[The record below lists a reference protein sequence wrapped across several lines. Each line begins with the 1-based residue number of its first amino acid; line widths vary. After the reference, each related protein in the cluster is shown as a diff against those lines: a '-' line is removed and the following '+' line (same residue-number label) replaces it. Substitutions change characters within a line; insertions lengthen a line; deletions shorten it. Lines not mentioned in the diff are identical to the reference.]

1 MTYSDQTFPE
11 GTPEFP
17 FRSQVHEYLRTY
29 AEEIRPLISFQK
41 EITRIEKKENKW
53 ALHVTDLNHPCG
65 KVLIAEFDAVAVAIG
80 TAPDYFL
87 R

>member
-41 EITRIEKKENKW
+41 EITRIEKKEYKW
-53 ALHVTDLNHPCG
+53 VLHVTDLKDPCG
-65 KVLIAEFDAVAVAIG
+65 KVSIAEFDAVVVAIG
-80 TAPDYFL
+80 TSTLPFF
-87 R
+87 